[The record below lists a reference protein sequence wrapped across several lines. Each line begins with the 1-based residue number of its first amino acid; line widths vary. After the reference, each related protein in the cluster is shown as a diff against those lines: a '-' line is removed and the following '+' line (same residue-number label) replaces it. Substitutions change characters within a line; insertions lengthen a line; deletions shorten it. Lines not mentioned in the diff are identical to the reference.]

1 MKNIL
6 KNLKE
11 NFSLWALGI
20 FFVVDL
26 FNPVFKKYDYGAE
39 YPLVLGFCVLLAVL
53 AVVEYKKMREQIS
66 WEKIFL
72 LLFGLLTILSFSF
85 SQTKNL
91 GFSEVIAFLSV
102 VVLYL
107 IYANQQLDWKE
118 KFLRIVKMSTLIAV
132 IMGFLNYFMLEEVR
146 MFGPFFNIL
155 RNGNV
160 WPNAFALFLLMTW
173 PVLLL
178 KSGEKVSHWR
188 NVVISLTIAALML
201 TFSRGA
207 LLVFGGQI
215 VLLGIYYFRRINKK
229 KILTASAVFVAAIG
243 IFFASNYA
251 RSTEHKVINVQE
263 RVTFG
268 NDESVTSKQER
279 IEFWKAATQLS
290 MQKPLLGWGPFS
302 FRYAYNPIQKTFL
315 ANSDHPHNIFLKI
328 AVENGI
334 PAMIFFL
341 GFLITI
347 LVTVFK
353 RFKLLDQKSKDLVF
367 ILCLAVTGGIMH
379 NMIDYNFNFFA
390 NLLLLFIYLIFIRS
404 VMVKK
409 TDEGKNN
416 ATVIFSVILALIA
429 LWEVGFLFA
438 SHFNHNQK
446 ALDYSLYPRDHF
458 QAVAKDQLAEKNFQ
472 DAVAN
477 LDYELKLNTLDAEP
491 WYLKS
496 KIDCGEEYA
505 FNNADDC
512 ETDVLNSLK
521 LNPMNEFKYYMEY
534 YKQVFNGKVEVV
546 KSEKNE
552 GMDFSKFL
560 KKTLNLLDIYT
571 GYVNMNVHF
580 TAYTMNVETAAEL
593 IDLLAAKSLSNP
605 PLFDK
610 EDLAKLKD
618 LQIKKIKML
627 QRMKELRSERTF

>member
-6 KNLKE
+6 KNFKE

-26 FNPVFKKYDYGAE
+26 FNPLFKKYDYGAE
-39 YPLVLGFCVLLAVL
+39 YPLVLGFCVLLAIL
-53 AVVEYKKMREQIS
+53 AVVEYKKMREQVS
-66 WEKIFL
+66 LEKIFL
-72 LLFGLLTILSFSF
+72 LIFGLLTILSFSF
-85 SQTKNL
+85 SQTKNI

-107 IYANQQLDWKE
+107 IYANQQIDWKE

-160 WPNAFALFLLMTW
+160 WPNAYALFLLMTW

-188 NVVISLTIAALML
+188 NVVIAFTIAALLL

-207 LLVFGGQI
+207 LLVFGGQL
-215 VLLGIYYFRRINKK
+215 VLLGIYFFRRMDKK
-229 KILTASAVFVAAIG
+229 KILTAVTVFVAAIA

-251 RSTEHKVINVQE
+251 RSFEHKVINVQE

-279 IEFWKAATQLS
+279 IEFWKAAIQLS
-290 MQKPLLGWGPFS
+290 IQKPLLGWGPFS

-328 AVENGI
+328 TVENGI
-334 PAMIFFL
+334 PAMVCFL
-341 GFLITI
+341 AFLITI
-347 LVTVFK
+347 LVTVLK
-353 RFKLLDQKSKDLVF
+353 RFKTLDQKSKDMVF
-367 ILCLAVTGGIMH
+367 ILSLAVVGGIMH
-379 NMIDYNFNFFA
+379 DMIDYNFNFYA
-390 NLLLLFIYLIFIRS
+390 NLFLLFIYLIFIRS
-404 VMVKK
+404 IVVKK
-409 TDEGKNN
+409 ADEGRNN
-416 ATVIFSVILALIA
+416 ATVIFSVILAVIA
-429 LWEVGFLFA
+429 IWEVVFLFA
-438 SHFNHNQK
+438 SHFTHNQK

-458 QAVAKDQLAEKNFQ
+458 QALAKDQYEVKNFQ
-472 DAVAN
+472 DAAAN
-477 LDYELKLNTLDAEP
+477 LDYELKINPLDAEA

-496 KIDCGEEYA
+496 KMDCGEEYIL
-505 FNNADDC
+505 NNASDC
-512 ETDVLNSLK
+512 ETDVLNALK
-521 LNPMNEFKYYMEY
+521 LNPMNEFKYYLEY
-534 YKQVFNGKVEVV
+534 YKQAFNGKIEVV

-560 KKTLNLLDIYT
+560 KKTLSLLDIYA

-610 EDLAKLKD
+610 DDLAKIKE
-618 LQIKKIKML
+618 LQVKKIKML
-627 QRMKELRSERTF
+627 NKMKELRSQRTF